1 MGSAPPLSSRP
12 CARRAPNTCSSP
24 AARTGGSSATAR
36 FARTYRRGLPSSLG
50 RSSFAGAT
58 TSEKPALSRN
68 HGAGGNMPN
77 RVLYVCHNHPDVR
90 PGGAE
95 GYALALHRAMRSSPG
110 WESVFL
116 AHSGPPLATVKRY
129 HEGALLAL
137 DERFPDE
144 YYCHNEFANF
154 DTFYGWNS
162 DKSLWTYLRDIIP
175 ICHQHGQM
183 VRPFNDDEL
192 CTHASTRRCHECFP
206 NHSPQDFF
214 MRKRYAQAMFELVD
228 MFLAPSQFLRQRY
241 IDWGVPTERIR
252 YEENG
257 CAHRIPQAE
266 SDGEDDQ
273 RPRNRVGYFGQ
284 LNRFKGIHVL
294 LEAMRLLK
302 KEEVDAHLWIHGA
315 NLDIQPPEF
324 QKQVADLLDRCKD
337 NVTLVGRYQ
346 PEMLPRLM
354 SGVDWVVV
362 PSIWWENSPLVIQ
375 EAFLHGRPVIC
386 SDIGG
391 MAEKVADGVNGLHF
405 ARGDA
410 RSLAA
415 TITRA
420 TTNPELWRSLH
431 RGIPDVYRME
441 DHVATL
447 SQLYKDLIAL
457 KRKAAP

>member
-1 MGSAPPLSSRP
+1 
-12 CARRAPNTCSSP
+12 
-24 AARTGGSSATAR
+24 
-36 FARTYRRGLPSSLG
+36 
-50 RSSFAGAT
+50 
-58 TSEKPALSRN
+58 
-68 HGAGGNMPN
+68 MPN

-162 DKSLWTYLRDIIP
+162 DKSLWTYLRDMLQAYRPNVVHFQHTLFFGYDMIREVRNTLPDAAILYTLHDFIP

-405 ARGDA
+405 HARDA
-410 RSLAA
+410 VSLAQ
-415 TITRA
+415 TLRRA

-457 KRKAAP
+457 KRKAAPKAVAR